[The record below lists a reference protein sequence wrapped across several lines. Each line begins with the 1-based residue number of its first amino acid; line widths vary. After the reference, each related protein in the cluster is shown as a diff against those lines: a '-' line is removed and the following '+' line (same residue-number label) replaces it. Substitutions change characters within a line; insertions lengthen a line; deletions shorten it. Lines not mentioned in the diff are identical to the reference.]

1 MFEDVFNDVARS
13 CHKFSENVRDM
24 FGTSVCEEL
33 YDKLSGCID
42 AAETM
47 SAAADMR
54 ETCIRAQ
61 LMELRM
67 II

>member
-13 CHKFSENVRDM
+13 RHDFSENVRDM
-24 FGTSVCEEL
+24 FGASVCEEL

-47 SAAADMR
+47 SSTADLREAA
-54 ETCIRAQ
+54 IRAQ
-61 LMELRM
+61 LLELRM
-67 II
+67 IL